1 MTNSDFNYQDF
12 CISLREITDRRDV
25 PLENERTLDFLEA
38 MTAWLDDTKGGAGF
52 FENRQSDCIS
62 WSDLVKLIRASTMYE

>member
-25 PLENERTLDFLEA
+25 PLENGRTLDFLEA
-38 MTAWLDDTKGGAGF
+38 MTAWLDDTKGGLDFLRIVNPIVSVGVIWL
-52 FENRQSDCIS
+52 S
-62 WSDLVKLIRASTMYE
+62 